1 MDVTISD
8 DPYAISMVA
17 NGLAPEVVAQAL
29 AHCIVNRH
37 QHPMLSIREY
47 LHSRI
52 NAANRQSLP
61 QQYSEFIGNGK
72 FTKRTSSAH
81 LTLWSNRGIGS
92 DPDLKAYSDSRNRKD
107 RYPTE
112 RFTRD
117 SVSQRTT
124 FKIHRGGQG
133 MTGSRTNYIENHDS
147 LNAALNEL
155 SDKRW
160 SEVINQWTEYDP
172 SINDF
177 VESWDAI
184 GSVMQHG
191 RKVSL
196 EDKQNR
202 YSNYTGA
209 CIFVRALAHVQR
221 GANIANPMLADIITF
236 DGEYARGH
244 GLIHYL
250 RDKDGNH
257 HPTFNNQMH
266 DGSIKV
272 GKSYPAFVIKF
283 IANTSR
289 KGGVEA
295 VVLSDRLAQE
305 HAERFE
311 SLDEAIFRAIM
322 TESYNTPYHTNK
334 GENAPAI
341 PEGKVFNYQGIKIF
355 RTGGGQFLRRDLKTD
370 DIGNFWAKRR
380 LKTRTNRC
388 RTSKGA
394 KSNGRGIKLSTRNR
408 NRDLNNNGT
417 AGNRRM
423 NQGTRTKQQPR
434 KGKQAERG
442 DNRGSKGVSHL
453 TSRND
458 SESINRANE

>member
-1 MDVTISD
+1 MTISD

-17 NGLAPEVVAQAL
+17 NGLGPEVVAQAL
-29 AHCIVNRH
+29 ARCIVNRH

-47 LHSRI
+47 LHDRLNS
-52 NAANRQSLP
+52 ANRRSLP
-61 QQYSEFIGNGK
+61 QQYTEFIGNRK
-72 FTKRTSSAH
+72 FTKPTGSGHS
-81 LTLWSNRGIGS
+81 TLWSNRGIGS
-92 DPDLKAYSDSRNRKD
+92 DPDLKAYSDSRDRKD

-112 RFTRD
+112 RFSRD
-117 SVSQRTT
+117 STSQRTT

-133 MTGSRTNYIENHDS
+133 MIGSRTNYIENHDS
-147 LNAALNEL
+147 LNTALNDL

-160 SEVINQWTEYDP
+160 SEVIHQWTEYDP

-196 EDKQNR
+196 EDQQNR

-221 GANIANPMLADIITF
+221 GANIDNPMLSDIITY

-244 GLIHYL
+244 PFIHMM

-257 HPTFNNQMH
+257 HPTFNNEMH

-272 GKSYPAFVIKF
+272 GKSWPAFVIKF

-289 KGGVEA
+289 TGGVEA

-355 RTGGGQFLRRDLKTD
+355 RTGRGQFHRRDLKTD

-380 LKTRTNRC
+380 LNTRLNRC

-394 KSNGRGIKLSTRNR
+394 KTDGQGKLILNTQNR
-408 NRDLNNNGT
+408 NCGNNNGT

-442 DNRGSKGVSHL
+442 VNRESKGVSHP
-453 TSRND
+453 TGRNN